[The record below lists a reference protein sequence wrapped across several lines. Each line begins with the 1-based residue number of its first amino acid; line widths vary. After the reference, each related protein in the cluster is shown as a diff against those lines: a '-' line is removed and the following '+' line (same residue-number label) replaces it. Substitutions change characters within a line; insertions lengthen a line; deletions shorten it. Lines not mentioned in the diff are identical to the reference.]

1 MNLAV
6 LVVVGFTTISRFLPC
21 TQGFAI
27 HHSSPHHGSSFL
39 TTTTR
44 PRLSATVSEDGA
56 SGSDKNTPPSAELFD
71 MEGWRAI
78 QKDLDKVPIFAVAT
92 PEGNPLAYQVRIND
106 NEYVVPFFYC
116 DVADALDELEGAMTN
131 SALEGLDIVPFPL
144 GKAFELWCN
153 DEAVIVPSKEALQ
166 QAGAPP
172 GTNPVGQQVPM
183 FACLEIMEE
192 NEDDG
197 TGRLPLF
204 MSWDD
209 ANAAVKE
216 AVGADG
222 GNTEDF
228 DVVCL
233 SLSGAIEQLAT
244 IPESPGFHFI
254 PPSTSM
260 KYIADYL
267 S

>member
-1 MNLAV
+1 MWNVAVFGLAV
-6 LVVVGFTTISRFLPC
+6 IGSLGLSTTDGFSIQS
-21 TQGFAI
+21 G
-27 HHSSPHHGSSFL
+27 HGILSSF
-39 TTTTR
+39 TASSR
-44 PRLSATVSEDGA
+44 RGQPFFAADGRSNNDDA
-56 SGSDKNTPPSAELFD
+56 SKPAQDLFD
-71 MEGWRAI
+71 MQGWEAI
-78 QKDLDKVPIFAVAT
+78 QKDLDRVPIFAVAT
-92 PEGNPLAYQVRIND
+92 PEGNPLAYQVEIND
-106 NEYVVPFFYC
+106 QEYVVPFFYC
-116 DVADALDELEGAMTN
+116 DVSDALTELEGAISNTEM
-131 SALEGLDIVPFPL
+131 EGLDIVPFPL
-144 GKAFELWCN
+144 GKAFALWCN

-192 NEDDG
+192 NEEDG

-204 MSWDD
+204 MSLDD
-209 ANAAVKE
+209 ANQAVQQ

-222 GNTEDF
+222 GNADDF

-233 SLSGAIEQLAT
+233 SLSGAIEQLVT
-244 IPESPGFHFI
+244 IPESTGFHFI
-254 PPSTSM
+254 PPSSSM